1 MEFCQSFSEF
11 FVVRGKDSS
20 PHAKAYLSGLL
31 GKQQRKNIGQIE
43 EDVAESN
50 YQAMQQLVS
59 DSPWNHHAVMAA
71 VAEQADG
78 MIGGHR
84 DSALYVDESG
94 FAKKGTHSVGVQ
106 RQYCGRLGKIENC
119 QVGVFACLSCHDRS
133 ALVDF
138 RLFLPEQWARD
149 QERCAKAK
157 VPEAERCHRTKAEL
171 ALEMVKKARERGL
184 RFEWVGGD
192 EVYGNNRQLTDALE
206 EEGEVFLM
214 DVASSVKV
222 WDRDPRPVPPQ
233 QPPGAKSTGFGRPS
247 SRTKASD
254 TCARY
259 ATVAELAKEEFH
271 DQARVLTVR
280 ESTKGKLKYRI
291 WVKEVWQWE
300 IGESKARRRLLVVRE
315 EADGS
320 FKYSLTNAAA
330 NTSWE
335 RLGFMQAQRF
345 WIERSFQDAKSELGM
360 ADYEVR
366 SWRGWHHHMALV
378 CMALLFT
385 TQERLLAF
393 EDTPLLSVRDI
404 VELLAY
410 YLPRRNSTAE
420 EIERRIRRRH
430 TLRAKAIES
439 GRKRGKFVTK

>member
-59 DSPWNHHAVMAA
+59 DSPWDHHAVMAA

-84 DSALYVDESG
+84 DSALYIDESG

-119 QVGVFACLSCHDRS
+119 QVGVFTCLSCHDRS

-149 QERCAKAK
+149 EERCAKAK

-171 ALEMVKKARERGL
+171 ALEMVKKARARGL

-192 EVYGNNRQLTDALE
+192 EVYGNNQQLTDALE

-214 DVASSVKV
+214 DVASNVKV
-222 WDRDPRPVPPQ
+222 WERDPRPVQPQ
-233 QPPGAKSTGFGRPS
+233 QPTRTKGTGLGRPF

-254 TCARY
+254 TEARY
-259 ATVAELAKEEFH
+259 ATVAELAKEAFQ
-271 DQARVLTVR
+271 DQARVITLR
-280 ESTKGKLKYRI
+280 ESTKGKLKYPI

-300 IGESKARRRLLVVRE
+300 IGQPKARRRLLVVRK

-439 GRKRGKFVTK
+439 GRKRSNFVTK

>member
-59 DSPWNHHAVMAA
+59 DSPWDHHAVMAA
-71 VAEQADG
+71 VAGQADG

-84 DSALYVDESG
+84 DSALYIDESG

-149 QERCAKAK
+149 EERCAKAK

-214 DVASSVKV
+214 DVASNVKV
-222 WDRDPRPVPPQ
+222 WERDPRPVQPQ
-233 QPPGAKSTGFGRPS
+233 QPTGPKGTGLGRPF
-247 SRTKASD
+247 SRTKATD
-254 TCARY
+254 TKARY
-259 ATVAELAKEEFH
+259 ATVAELAKEAFP
-271 DQARVLTVR
+271 DQARVITLR
-280 ESTKGKLKYRI
+280 ESTKGKLKYPI
-291 WVKEVWQWE
+291 WVKEVWVWE